1 MTNREIISKFID
13 LAKEHTDAQF
23 RNQPLKRSKAGGG
36 LYRIWQMAKNDG
48 QFAHELIDTLI
59 CNGDPNVRIW
69 ICSIAFD
76 IGYRTKD
83 AEANLEQIINL
94 PDIGL
99 LGHNAKVVLDGW
111 RRNVKI
117 EGSDLI

>member
-1 MTNREIISKFID
+1 MTDKATISKFID

-23 RNQPLKRSKAGGG
+23 RNQPIKRSRAGSG
-36 LYRIWQMAKNDG
+36 LYRIWQTAKHDSEFG
-48 QFAHELIDTLI
+48 HGLVDALI

-76 IGYRTKD
+76 IGYRTYD
-83 AEANLEQIINL
+83 AEQNLEQVINM

-99 LGHNAKVVLDGW
+99 LGDNARVILEGW
-111 RRNVKI
+111 RKNVKP
-117 EGSDLI
+117 EGTDLI